1 MRETKMERGNLCR
14 RNFAENLEV
23 APDGESTVIQL
34 ETMRNLRISI
44 SEGGWHPRGNEVEF
58 ESMTKISER
67 DLPQANTQ
75 SPAHGPALCKPEMIR
90 ENLQHLDRRQWW
102 LGSSAVAVVLLL
114 TLCVA
119 SFAFPGILKNEEG
132 NYSFLLNQ
140 AVRALVGLVLVFSV
154 YLIYQQLQISKLR
167 IQLGSQIDSLAKV
180 ESLASEVYKLAA
192 LDQLTGL
199 YNRRSGEQRL
209 AEEISRAQ
217 RHGRPLTV
225 LLMDLDGLKS
235 VNDKHGH
242 AAGDT
247 VIKSFADR
255 LQRAIR
261 GSDLAVRLGGDEF
274 MAILPECRSDEVKH
288 VLGRI
293 EGLDFEFDEQKV
305 HLRFSSGWTDYLPM
319 ETMQELLKRADMA
332 LYEDKRAAKRSSG
345 VPSPQTVPVPQSAS

>member
-1 MRETKMERGNLCR
+1 MRRFETGDGGSVGR
-14 RNFAENLEV
+14 RNLVENLEV

-34 ETMRNLRISI
+34 ETVRNLRISI
-44 SEGGWHPRGNEVEF
+44 SGGGWHPRVNEAEF
-58 ESMTKISER
+58 APMTKISQN
-67 DLPQANTQ
+67 DSPQAT
-75 SPAHGPALCKPEMIR
+75 SPAQALSKPAELIR

-102 LGSSAVAVVLLL
+102 LGSTTVAVVLLL
-114 TLCVA
+114 TLCIA
-119 SFAFPGILKNEEG
+119 SFAFPEILKNEES
-132 NYSFLLNQ
+132 NYSFFLNQ

-154 YLIYQQLQISKLR
+154 YLIYQQVQISKLR
-167 IQLGSQIDSLAKV
+167 SQLGTQIDSLAKV

-247 VIKSFADR
+247 VIKHFADR

-274 MAILPECRSDEVKH
+274 MAILPECRAEEVKH

-305 HLRFSSGWTDYLPM
+305 RLRFSSGWTDYLPM
-319 ETMQELLKRADMA
+319 ETMQEFLKRADMA
-332 LYEDKRAAKRSSG
+332 LYEDKRAAKRGSG
-345 VPSPQTVPVPQSAS
+345 LAVPQPVPVPQSAS